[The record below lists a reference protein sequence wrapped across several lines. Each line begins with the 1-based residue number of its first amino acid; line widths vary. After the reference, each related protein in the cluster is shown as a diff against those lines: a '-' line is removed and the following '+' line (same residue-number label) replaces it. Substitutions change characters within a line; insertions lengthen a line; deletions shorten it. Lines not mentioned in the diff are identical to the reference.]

1 MEKDVLSMTCSID
14 SHVNTHKSILMIVF
28 EDKVVIVGWDRQTG
42 LCKLLFF
49 SSSAYLEHFSV
60 LVAVKRKFILCED

>member
-49 SSSAYLEHFSV
+49 FQLSLPGTLFCVGGCKKEVYSL
-60 LVAVKRKFILCED
+60 